1 VRRVHSSGRRIF
13 LGSEPRTVA
22 KPDGSIGELNE
33 RRSVAEPDSP
43 LGRSLCRR
51 SGGSWSCERAA
62 SSPECWEN
70 RCRESH
76 RARCYDWAL
85 RIADRQR
92 KG

>member
-1 VRRVHSSGRRIF
+1 VHSSGRRIF
-13 LGSEPRTVA
+13 LGSEQRSVA
-22 KPDGSIGELNE
+22 KPDGSIGALKKK
-33 RRSVAEPDSP
+33 RSVAEPESL

-70 RCRESH
+70 RCRESY
-76 RARCYDWAL
+76 RLRCYGWSL